1 MHSAQKEWFLPNN
14 SHLTLAQQKLTSNS
28 SRSPPLYSL
37 PPLALVAHVVSSV
50 IRAAFS
56 VWRIFAVVSNV
67 IRGREVAVKLT
78 QTSLLVS
85 HTSEVEVAHWTIS
98 FKNTSL
104 FKPDIGP
111 SINSTPLPSAHQ
123 EEVCGIARLLLH
135 WCHTPKSSLLASL
148 NCDRDPTT
156 PPLQHH
162 QQPPSPPPRKLS
174 NHHQLPPWVER
185 QGGCLL
191 QRLVRDIYGAFTP
204 PPLFTLRP

>member
-1 MHSAQKEWFLPNN
+1 MAYWAYWVQCPQQTMFAHYTQHTRHCTLHVKYNALHSMLCTVHKKEWFLPNN
-14 SHLTLAQQKLTSNS
+14 SHRTLAQEKFTLNS

-78 QTSLLVS
+78 QTRLLVS
-85 HTSEVEVAHWTIS
+85 HTTEVEVAHWTIS

-111 SINSTPLPSAHQ
+111 SINSTPLPA
-123 EEVCGIARLLLH
+123 
-135 WCHTPKSSLLASL
+135 
-148 NCDRDPTT
+148 
-156 PPLQHH
+156 
-162 QQPPSPPPRKLS
+162 
-174 NHHQLPPWVER
+174 
-185 QGGCLL
+185 
-191 QRLVRDIYGAFTP
+191 
-204 PPLFTLRP
+204 